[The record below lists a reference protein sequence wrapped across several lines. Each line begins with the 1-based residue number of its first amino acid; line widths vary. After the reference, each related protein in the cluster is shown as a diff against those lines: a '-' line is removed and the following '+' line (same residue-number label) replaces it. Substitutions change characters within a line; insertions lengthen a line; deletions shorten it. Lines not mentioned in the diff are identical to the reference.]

1 MRAAERIRPLPSSVI
16 YRPEVAMFFMMVA
29 VAAVMVMLSG
39 VASAQAPKTPPGKE
53 APPETKPAKQRPSP
67 TQRPTKRK
75 SKEEDEKLKPRPV
88 ILKTKDG
95 IEVRSFYF
103 PSDKGKEAIPV
114 LIVHEWRGQAS
125 PYLQLVLALREAGCA
140 VLVPDYRG
148 HGGSMVYVD
157 RRGREQKFDVAR
169 MGKRDVGNI
178 IAMDLEKAKG
188 FLKEENDAGN
198 LNLNA
203 LVIIGI
209 REGCILGTTWAA
221 RDWSF
226 PSIGAM
232 KQGQDV
238 KGIVMVSP
246 DKQIKGVPIDPAL
259 KDPNILRLPIL
270 IIGGSTNPE
279 AKETRRI
286 AKRIE
291 GVKTRVGG
299 GTAPGFKLEMIDTS
313 LTGPALVN
321 EASEVIPT
329 IVDFIKDEVRIS
341 DNENPWIQRN

>member
-1 MRAAERIRPLPSSVI
+1 MRAIETTTPSPTWVI
-16 YRPEVAMFFMMVA
+16 HRREIAMFVMMVA
-29 VAAVMVMLSG
+29 IAAMMVVLSG
-39 VASAQAPKTPPGKE
+39 TVSAQAPK
-53 APPETKPAKQRPSP
+53 APPVKGSSAKAKPGPGRPP
-67 TQRPTKRK
+67 ARRR

-88 ILKTKDG
+88 TLKTKDG

-103 PSDKGKEAIPV
+103 PSDKGKEAITV
-114 LIVHEWRGQAS
+114 LIVHEWQGQAS
-125 PYLQLVLALREAGCA
+125 PYLQLVLALRDAGCA

-148 HGGSMVYVD
+148 HGGSTTYTD
-157 RRGREQKFDVAR
+157 RRGKQQKFDVSR

-188 FLKEENDAGN
+188 FLKDENNAGN

-209 REGCILGTTWAA
+209 REGCIMGTTWAS

-226 PSIGAM
+226 PSVGRK

-238 KGIVMVSP
+238 KAIVMVSP
-246 DKQIKGVPIDPAL
+246 DKQIKGVPIDPVL

-270 IIGGSTNPE
+270 IVGGTTNPE

-286 AKRIE
+286 AKRIK
-291 GVKTRVGG
+291 GTKTRAGG
-299 GTAPGFKLEMIDTS
+299 GTAPGFQLEMIETS
-313 LTGPALVN
+313 LTGAALVN
-321 EASEVIPT
+321 EASEVIPA
-329 IVDFIKDEVRIS
+329 IVDFVKEEVRIS
-341 DNENPWIQRN
+341 DDENPWVLRD

>member
-1 MRAAERIRPLPSSVI
+1 
-16 YRPEVAMFFMMVA
+16 
-29 VAAVMVMLSG
+29 
-39 VASAQAPKTPPGKE
+39 
-53 APPETKPAKQRPSP
+53 
-67 TQRPTKRK
+67 
-75 SKEEDEKLKPRPV
+75 
-88 ILKTKDG
+88 LKTKDG

-114 LIVHEWRGQAS
+114 LIVHEWQGQAS
-125 PYLQLVLALREAGCA
+125 PYLQLVLTLRDAGCA

-148 HGGSMVYVD
+148 HGGSTTYTD
-157 RRGREQKFDVAR
+157 RRGKEMQFDVSR
-169 MGKRDVGNI
+169 MGKRDVASI

-188 FLKEENDAGN
+188 FLKEENNAGN

-203 LVIIGI
+203 LVVIGI
-209 REGCILGTTWAA
+209 REGCIFGTTWAA

-226 PSIGAM
+226 PSVGRR

-238 KGIVMVSP
+238 KAIVMVSP

-270 IIGGSTNPE
+270 IIGGTNNPE

-291 GVKTRVGG
+291 GVKTRAGG
-299 GTAPGFKLEMIDTS
+299 GTAPGFKLEMIETS

-321 EASEVIPT
+321 EASEVIPM
-329 IVDFIKDEVRIS
+329 IVDFIMDEIRIS
-341 DNENPWIQRN
+341 DSENPWVQRS